1 MFYRFSILSLS
12 IILILILSSSF
23 IHVMGYQEEAQR
35 GSFSIYF
42 REEKVGY
49 EEYTWQPEEWGFS
62 LSVSGRITKPTAM
75 EIERLTIGLDKNLI
89 PNHYFFKG
97 SVSGVAQEISS
108 KILDGTV
115 ENTIR
120 VQGQEQKSTVHIK
133 RDALLLPNA
142 VFSPYIVL
150 TKKFRCSLEEPIE
163 LSAYIIPQL
172 EAPFILEPKE
182 EASCSL
188 IMRISGLEI
197 ELETDEE
204 GNLSRLAI
212 PSQKLKVVQDSFQ
225 QE

>member
-1 MFYRFSILSLS
+1 MFNRFSILTLS
-12 IILILILSSSF
+12 ILIVPILSSPF
-23 IHVMGYQEEAQR
+23 VFVEGYQSEAQK

-49 EEYTWQPEEWGFS
+49 EEYTWRPEQWGFS

-75 EIERLTIGLDKNLI
+75 EIERLTIGLDKGFVA
-89 PNHYFFKG
+89 NHYFFKG

-120 VQGQEQKSTVHIK
+120 VRGQEQKSTVKIK
-133 RDALLLPNA
+133 RDAFLLPNA

-150 TKKFRCSLEEPIE
+150 AKKFRCSLEEPIE

-172 EAPFILEPKE
+172 EALFILEPKE
-182 EASCSL
+182 ESSCSL

-204 GNLSRLAI
+204 GNLSRLVI
-212 PSQKLKVVQDSFQ
+212 PSQKLKVIQDS
-225 QE
+225 